1 MTREILKANI
11 EKALLELHHHD
22 NHLLKNDGS
31 ERSIAHCL
39 ANHLQKIYADY
50 HADCEY
56 NVNVDAANRR
66 KEIIL
71 PADEILRFRRSET
84 NRNSIEVDD
93 EIYYSVSVYPDII
106 VHKRGRNNQN
116 LIIFELKK
124 SSSTVSYD
132 YDKLKLCKYTGV
144 FERSLRYRFGVFI
157 DIATK
162 TTDNY
167 KFKFKI
173 FENGEEEEEY
183 QIP

>member
-1 MTREILKANI
+1 MTREILKESI
-11 EKALLELHHHD
+11 EKALRELQHHD
-22 NHLLKNDGS
+22 NHLLKNNGS

-50 HADCEY
+50 HVDCEY

-106 VHKRGRNNQN
+106 VHKRGRNDKN

-144 FERSLRYRFGVFI
+144 FERSLRYEYGVFI
-157 DIATK
+157 NIHTK
-162 TTDNY
+162 LDNGY
-167 KFKFKI
+167 KFEVKI
-173 FENGEEEEEY
+173 FENGEEKEEY
-183 QIP
+183 SVP